1 MVGNRKTTEYRGQGA
16 LGTGQARWGGS
27 LGGKDGTGRGGEGA
41 KEMGGMERE
50 ASMRVES
57 STGNVMLERGREKI
71 KTVGKSTRN
80 VRG

>member
-1 MVGNRKTTEYRGQGA
+1 
-16 LGTGQARWGGS
+16 
-27 LGGKDGTGRGGEGA
+27 
-41 KEMGGMERE
+41 MGGMERE